1 MDGHGSP
8 RALTLSEV
16 AALLGGEVEGDGGVE
31 IRGVA
36 GIEGARPGD
45 LTFLASAK
53 HAPRLLASK
62 ASAVIVGPEG
72 GAGSLPAVRVASPY
86 LAFAKALEAFHP
98 RPLPEPGVHPTAVVS
113 QKATVGPGA
122 RIGPFV
128 VIEEGVRLGRDAA
141 LWPHV
146 VLHRGA
152 VIGDSFVAR
161 SHAVVREGCRVGD
174 RVILQDGAV
183 VGADGFGFAK
193 RPDGSHQKIPQVGI
207 VVLEDDVEIQ
217 ANACVDRATVGETR
231 IRRGTKVDNLV
242 QVGHSCDVGEDT
254 LLCAQVGLGGS
265 TTVGKGVT
273 LAGQVGVADHARIGS
288 RVMAVGQAG
297 VHGDVP
303 DGSVIA
309 GSPQMDYR
317 TWLRATGAFARLG
330 DLAREVKALRA
341 EVDALRRKA
350 EGGP

>member
-1 MDGHGSP
+1 MRLADIAS
-8 RALTLSEV
+8 
-16 AALLGGEVEGDGGVE
+16 LLGGTVEGDGAVE

-36 GIEGARPGD
+36 GLEGAKPGD

-53 HAPRLLASK
+53 HAPRLAATK

-72 GAGSLPAVRVASPY
+72 GAGTLPAVRVASPY

-98 RPLPEPGVHPTAVVS
+98 AALPAPGVHPTAVVS
-113 QKATVGPGA
+113 PKAKVGAGA

-128 VIEEGVRLGRDAA
+128 VIEDDVTLGRDAA

-152 VIGDSFVAR
+152 AIGDSFVAR
-161 SHAVVREGCRVGD
+161 THAVVREGCRVGD

-183 VGADGFGFAK
+183 VGADGFGFAR
-193 RPDGSHQKIPQVGI
+193 RPDGGHQKIPQVGI
-207 VVLEDDVEIQ
+207 AVIEDDVEIQ

-231 IRRGTKVDNLV
+231 VRRGTKVDNLV

-265 TTVGKGVT
+265 TTVGRGVT
-273 LAGQVGVADHARIGS
+273 LAGQVGVADHARIGA

-297 VHGDVP
+297 IHSDVP
-303 DGSVIA
+303 EGAVVA

-317 TWLRATGAFARLG
+317 TWLRSTGVFARLG

-341 EVDALRRKA
+341 EVDALRRGA
-350 EGGP
+350 SS